1 MHHLWYWGLVR
12 KEKEKGVERLVF
24 DEDAVVGVVVVEDG
38 VGDLD
43 KEDSEDCDKGMCQWV
58 EGKKKKGLEKK
69 KAEVWKEKEKEKG
82 MMGKCSNLRDLMGLR
97 LLLLLLMMMLLL

>member
-1 MHHLWYWGLVR
+1 MHHLWYWGLVMKE

-24 DEDAVVGVVVVEDG
+24 DEGAVVGVVVVEDG

-58 EGKKKKGLEKK
+58 EGKKKKGLEMKK
-69 KAEVWKEKEKEKG
+69 VEVWKEKEKG
-82 MMGKCSNLRDLMGLR
+82 MMGKCSNLWDLMGLR
-97 LLLLLLMMMLLL
+97 LLLLLTLLLL